1 MFRIWGLTT
10 GTGVAEKWLT
20 GNFLRTNQRRF
31 FMVEGNGGR
40 GRELTDFGTCIGQA
54 VVKVRLRAILGDY
67 RLYLLRVVDL
77 PDDGLPTS
85 PMRGSRGIARSSRVI
100 PAQNMW
106 IARRVPAWGWK
117 KLSVRGRDSEEQFRR
132 TLFVATNTEAL
143 LRNEL
148 IPNHKF

>member
-54 VVKVRLRAILGDY
+54 VVKVRFRAILGDY

-85 PMRGSRGIARSSRVI
+85 PMRGSRGIARSSQVI
-100 PAQNMW
+100 PEQRMW
-106 IARRVPAWGWK
+106 IARKSCPY
-117 KLSVRGRDSEEQFRR
+117 EIETRR
-132 TLFVATNTEAL
+132 SSSAERCSCYKYFAMNLF
-143 LRNEL
+143 
-148 IPNHKF
+148 